1 MTIAPVEKEVSFI
14 REHKKNQFQKL
25 EITVEQNTRSMLP
38 PMSLANKQSA
48 WKIFEILSKMG
59 GWNENVLGETIDY
72 VGVFAQLFGIQ
83 E

>member
-38 PMSLANKQSA
+38 PMSLINKVHG
-48 WKIFEILSKMG
+48 KFFK
-59 GWNENVLGETIDY
+59 Y
-72 VGVFAQLFGIQ
+72 
-83 E
+83 